1 MLDFCSIEKKYEK
14 RTGMYTFFPEFLVM
28 ANGSKDLMARGHSF
42 YGVWDQNAGYWTQ
55 DENRVVEMIDRQVLD
70 EYSIFVDD
78 GVPAAKLLL
87 RNFSSNMWNNWQK
100 YVKSLPDNY
109 HELDKKLIFSNQ
121 EAKKSDFVTRKLDFP
136 LISQPTPAYD
146 ELMSTIYAQNER
158 QKLEWAVGAI
168 ISGEAKK
175 LQKFIVLY
183 GAPGT
188 GKSTFLNIIQNMF
201 PGYYALFNAKN
212 LTGNSDFAL
221 ESLKANPLF
230 AVQHDGDLSRI
241 EDNTLLN
248 SIVSHE
254 ELEVNE
260 KYKSKYTMRF
270 ETFLFMGTNK
280 PVKITDSKSGILRR
294 LIDVSPTG
302 NTMPKKKFE
311 KLWNQIKFEYSGIA
325 YHCLEVFNSL
335 GPNFYDNYIPVSMI
349 GETNDIYNFI
359 EDNYDLFSEETT
371 DGITLSV
378 MWRRYKEYCEEAN
391 VKYTLSM
398 RAFKVEMKE
407 YFASFSERDGHRYS
421 VYHGFKRHKF
431 QYRPKEDQNEEPD
444 TDLPDPG
451 FLAWTHKTSDFDD
464 IFAYCPA
471 QYANTNGSPTTP
483 WDKCTT
489 RLKDLDTS
497 KLHYVLTQEKTP
509 NMIVIDFDLKNEKGE
524 KDAIANLKAALEWP
538 QTYAEVSKSGSGIH
552 LHYYFSGNIET
563 LSRVVGPDIE
573 IKVFTGLSSLRRQL
587 SKCNNFPIATIS
599 SGLPIKQERSKM
611 LKTETLKSERS
622 LRKLVERNL
631 RKEIHANT
639 KCSVDFIQKIL
650 QDAYD
655 SGLKY
660 DISDMRPSV
669 QNFAMGSTHNAS
681 YCLAMIGKMK
691 FKSEE
696 PSINEDSYKNT
707 APIVFFDVEVFPNL
721 FVVCMKRQGPG
732 NAVIKMINPRA
743 EDVESMRE
751 FRLVGFNNRRYDN
764 HILYARMMGYTNE
777 QLYNLS
783 QRIIGGDKTAFF
795 GEAYNLSYTD
805 IYDFL
810 STSNK
815 MSLKKWEIKLGIHH
829 MELDIPWDKPVPEH
843 LWPKVAEYCGNDVA
857 ATEATF
863 DANQDDWLARE
874 ILADIAGLTVNDTT
888 NTCTTKIIIGNDKD
902 PWSKFVYTDLST
914 VFPGYEYNKF
924 GIDQNRYNKGTKI
937 VKGKSLYRGED
948 PGEGGYVYANPGI
961 YYKVALLDIASMHPN
976 SLIQLNLFGDTYTM
990 RFKDLVN
997 VRLAIK
1003 HEDFDTALKLLDGL
1017 LEKYIKWIQEG
1028 KYTSKQVANAL
1039 KTAIN
1044 SVYGLTSATFP
1055 NKLKDPRNEDNI
1067 VAKRG
1072 ALFMI
1077 NLKHEVE
1084 ERGYTVVH
1092 IKTDSIKIADAT
1104 PEIIDF
1110 VMKYGQDY
1118 GYTFEHEDTYEKIC
1132 LVNDAVYIAKYNKPH
1147 KDKKTGKDI
1156 HWTATGTQFQVP
1168 YVFKTLFSKEP
1179 ITFQDLFET
1188 KSASSALY
1196 LDFNEHNPEEHNYH
1210 FVGKVGAFCPMKD
1223 GVGGGVL
1230 LRDAGDGRFAAV
1242 TGTKKKGTKD
1252 EVYRWMQTEMVIKN
1266 GLEDQIDRSYY
1277 NALVDEAV
1285 ETISQYGDFEQFAAN
1300 DTVPEWMQIPE
1311 GVGEEV
1317 PFPMNPPKAA

>member
-1 MLDFCSIEKKYEK
+1 M
-14 RTGMYTFFPEFLVM
+14 T
-28 ANGSKDLMARGHSF
+28 RGHGF
-42 YGVWDQNAGYWTQ
+42 YAVWDDRTGYWTQ
-55 DENRVVEMIDRQVLD
+55 QEKTVMDIIDPEVMNEYNRILK
-70 EYSIFVDD
+70 D
-78 GVPAAKLLL
+78 GVSANYLTL
-87 RNFSSNMWNNWQK
+87 RSFSSNMWNNWQK

-302 NTMPKKKFE
+302 NTIPKKKFE

-325 YHCLEVFNSL
+325 HHCLEVFNSL

-359 EDNYDLFSEETT
+359 EDNYDLFSDETS

-391 VKYTLSM
+391 IKYILSM

-407 YFASFSERDGHRYS
+407 YFTSFSERDGHRYS

-431 QYRPKEDQNEEPD
+431 QYRQQEDQNAQPIQETD

-451 FLAWTHKTSDFDD
+451 FLTWTHKTSDFDN
-464 IFAYCPA
+464 IFADCPA

-483 WDKCTT
+483 WDKCETKL
-489 RLKDLDTS
+489 RDLDTS
-497 KLHYVLTQEKTP
+497 KLHYVLTQEKAP

-524 KDAIANLKAALEWP
+524 KDALANLKAALEWP

-552 LHYYFSGNIET
+552 LHYYFSGDIET

-573 IKVFTGLSSLRRQL
+573 IKVFSGLSSLRRQL
-587 SKCNNFPIATIS
+587 SKCNDFPIATIS
-599 SGLPIKQERSKM
+599 SGLPIKQERKKM
-611 LKTETLKSERS
+611 IKSETIKSERS

-650 QDAYD
+650 QDTYD

-660 DISDMRPSV
+660 DISDMRPSI

-681 YCLAMIGKMK
+681 YCLAMISKMK

-696 PSINEDSYKNT
+696 PSDNEEAYKKT

-721 FVVCMKRQGPG
+721 FVICMKRQGPG
-732 NAVIKMINPRA
+732 NPIIKMINPRP

-777 QLYNLS
+777 QLFNLS

-810 STSNK
+810 SSNNK

-843 LWPKVAEYCGNDVA
+843 LWPKVAEYCGNDVV

-888 NTCTTKIIIGNDKD
+888 NACTTKIIIGNDKD

-914 VFPGYEYNKF
+914 IFPGYEYNKF

-937 VKGKSLYRGED
+937 IKGKSFYRGED
-948 PGEGGYVYANPGI
+948 PGEGGYVYAKPGI
-961 YYKVALLDIASMHPN
+961 HYKVALLDVASMHPN

-1003 HEDFDTALKLLDGL
+1003 HEDYETALKLLDGL

-1084 ERGYTVVH
+1084 ARGYTVVH

-1110 VMKYGQDY
+1110 VMKYGEEY

-1132 LVNDAVYIAKYNKPH
+1132 LVNDAVYIAKYDKPH

-1156 HWTATGTQFQVP
+1156 YWTATGTQFQVP

-1188 KSASSALY
+1188 KSSSSALY
-1196 LDFNEHNPEEHNYH
+1196 LDFNEHNPEEHNCH

-1230 LRDAGDGRFAAV
+1230 LRDAGEGKFAAV
-1242 TGTKKKGTKD
+1242 GGTKKKGTKD
-1252 EVYRWMQTEMVIKN
+1252 EVYRWMQTEMVMKN

-1300 DTVPEWMQIPE
+1300 DTDPDWMQIPE

-1317 PFPMNPPKAA
+1317 PFPMNPPMAA

>member
-1 MLDFCSIEKKYEK
+1 M
-14 RTGMYTFFPEFLVM
+14 T
-28 ANGSKDLMARGHSF
+28 RGHGF
-42 YGVWDQNAGYWTQ
+42 YAVWDDRTGYWTQ
-55 DENRVVEMIDRQVLD
+55 QEKTVMDIIDPEVMNEYNRILK
-70 EYSIFVDD
+70 D
-78 GVPAAKLLL
+78 GVSANYLTL
-87 RNFSSNMWNNWQK
+87 RSFSSNMWNNWQK

-302 NTMPKKKFE
+302 NTIPKKKFE

-325 YHCLEVFNSL
+325 HHCLEVFNSL

-359 EDNYDLFSEETT
+359 EDNYDLFSDETS

-391 VKYTLSM
+391 IKYILSM

-407 YFASFSERDGHRYS
+407 YFTSFSERDGHHYS

-431 QYRPKEDQNEEPD
+431 QYRQQEDQNAQPIQETD
-444 TDLPDPG
+444 TGLPDPG
-451 FLAWTHKTSDFDD
+451 FLTWTHKTSDFDN
-464 IFAYCPA
+464 IFADCPA

-483 WDKCTT
+483 WDKCETKL
-489 RLKDLDTS
+489 RDLDTS
-497 KLHYVLTQEKTP
+497 KLHYVLTQEKAP

-524 KDAIANLKAALEWP
+524 KDALANLKAALEWP

-552 LHYYFSGNIET
+552 LHYYFSGDIET

-573 IKVFTGLSSLRRQL
+573 IKVFSGLSSLRRQL
-587 SKCNNFPIATIS
+587 SKCNDFPIATIS
-599 SGLPIKQERSKM
+599 SGLPIKQERKKM
-611 LKTETLKSERS
+611 IKSETIKSERS

-650 QDAYD
+650 QDTYD

-660 DISDMRPSV
+660 DISDMRPSI

-681 YCLAMIGKMK
+681 YCLAMISKMK

-696 PSINEDSYKNT
+696 PSDNEEAYKKT

-721 FVVCMKRQGPG
+721 FVICMKRQGPG
-732 NAVIKMINPRA
+732 NPIIKMINPRP

-777 QLYNLS
+777 QLFNLS

-810 STSNK
+810 SSNNK

-843 LWPKVAEYCGNDVA
+843 LWPKVAEYCGNDVV

-888 NTCTTKIIIGNDKD
+888 NACTTKIIIGNDKD

-914 VFPGYEYNKF
+914 IFPGYEYNKF

-937 VKGKSLYRGED
+937 IKGKSFYRGED
-948 PGEGGYVYANPGI
+948 PGEGGYVYAKPGI
-961 YYKVALLDIASMHPN
+961 HYKVALLDVASMHPN

-1003 HEDFDTALKLLDGL
+1003 HEDYDTALKLLDGL
-1017 LEKYIKWIQEG
+1017 LEKYVKWIQEG

-1084 ERGYTVVH
+1084 ARGYTVVH

-1110 VMKYGQDY
+1110 VMKYGEEY

-1132 LVNDAVYIAKYNKPH
+1132 LVNDAVYIAKYDKPH

-1156 HWTATGTQFQVP
+1156 YWTATGTQFQVP

-1188 KSASSALY
+1188 KSSSSALY
-1196 LDFNEHNPEEHNYH
+1196 LDFNEHNPEEHNCH

-1230 LRDAGDGRFAAV
+1230 LRDAGEGKFAAV
-1242 TGTKKKGTKD
+1242 GGTKKKGTKD
-1252 EVYRWMQTEMVIKN
+1252 EVYRWMQTEMVLKN

-1285 ETISQYGDFEQFAAN
+1285 ESISQYGDFEQFAAN
-1300 DTVPEWMQIPE
+1300 DTDPDWMQIPE

-1317 PFPMNPPKAA
+1317 PFPMNPPMAA

>member
-1 MLDFCSIEKKYEK
+1 M
-14 RTGMYTFFPEFLVM
+14 T
-28 ANGSKDLMARGHSF
+28 RGHGF
-42 YGVWDQNAGYWTQ
+42 YAVWDDRTGYWTQ
-55 DENRVVEMIDRQVLD
+55 QEKTVMDIIDPEVMNEYNRILK
-70 EYSIFVDD
+70 D
-78 GVPAAKLLL
+78 GVSANYLTL
-87 RNFSSNMWNNWQK
+87 RSFSSNMWNNWQK

-302 NTMPKKKFE
+302 NTIPKKKFE

-325 YHCLEVFNSL
+325 HHCLEVFNSL

-359 EDNYDLFSEETT
+359 EDNYDLFSDETS

-391 VKYTLSM
+391 IKYILSM

-407 YFASFSERDGHRYS
+407 YFTSFSERDGHRYS

-431 QYRPKEDQNEEPD
+431 QYRQQEDQNAQPIQETD

-451 FLAWTHKTSDFDD
+451 FLTWTHKTSDFDN
-464 IFAYCPA
+464 IFADCPA

-483 WDKCTT
+483 WDKCETKL
-489 RLKDLDTS
+489 RDLDTS
-497 KLHYVLTQEKTP
+497 KLHYVLTQEKAP

-524 KDAIANLKAALEWP
+524 KDALANLKAALEWP

-552 LHYYFSGNIET
+552 LHYYFSGDIET

-573 IKVFTGLSSLRRQL
+573 IKVFSGLSSLRRQL
-587 SKCNNFPIATIS
+587 SKCNDFPIATIS
-599 SGLPIKQERSKM
+599 SGLPIKQERKKM
-611 LKTETLKSERS
+611 IKSETIKSERS

-660 DISDMRPSV
+660 DISDMRPSI

-681 YCLAMIGKMK
+681 YCLAMISKMK

-696 PSINEDSYKNT
+696 PSDNEEAYKKT

-721 FVVCMKRQGPG
+721 FVICMKRQGPG
-732 NAVIKMINPRA
+732 NPIIKMINPRP

-777 QLYNLS
+777 QLFNLS

-810 STSNK
+810 SSNNK

-843 LWPKVAEYCGNDVA
+843 LWPKVAEYCGNDVV

-888 NTCTTKIIIGNDKD
+888 NACTTKIIIGNDKD

-914 VFPGYEYNKF
+914 IFPGYEYNKF

-937 VKGKSLYRGED
+937 IKGKSFYRGED
-948 PGEGGYVYANPGI
+948 PGEGGYVYAKPGI
-961 YYKVALLDIASMHPN
+961 HYKVALLDVASMHPN

-1003 HEDFDTALKLLDGL
+1003 HEDYDTALKLLDGL

-1084 ERGYTVVH
+1084 ARGYTVVH

-1110 VMKYGQDY
+1110 VMKYGEEY

-1132 LVNDAVYIAKYNKPH
+1132 LVNDAVYIAKYDKPH

-1156 HWTATGTQFQVP
+1156 YWTATGTQFQVP

-1179 ITFQDLFET
+1179 ITFQDLFEI
-1188 KSASSALY
+1188 KSSSSALY
-1196 LDFNEHNPEEHNYH
+1196 LDFNEHNPEEHNCH

-1230 LRDAGDGRFAAV
+1230 LRDAGEGKFAAV
-1242 TGTKKKGTKD
+1242 GGTKKKGTKD
-1252 EVYRWMQTEMVIKN
+1252 EVYRWMQTEMVMKN

-1300 DTVPEWMQIPE
+1300 DTAPDWMQIPE

-1317 PFPMNPPKAA
+1317 PFPMNPPRAA

>member
-1 MLDFCSIEKKYEK
+1 M
-14 RTGMYTFFPEFLVM
+14 T
-28 ANGSKDLMARGHSF
+28 RGHGF
-42 YGVWDQNAGYWTQ
+42 YAVWDDRTGYWTQ
-55 DENRVVEMIDRQVLD
+55 QEKTVMDIIDPEVMNEYNRILK
-70 EYSIFVDD
+70 D
-78 GVPAAKLLL
+78 GVSANYLTL
-87 RNFSSNMWNNWQK
+87 RSFSSNMWNNWQK

-168 ISGEAKK
+168 INGEAKK

-302 NTMPKKKFE
+302 NTIPKKKFE

-335 GPNFYDNYIPVSMI
+335 GPNFYDNYVPVSMI

-359 EDNYDLFSEETT
+359 EDNYDLFSDETS

-391 VKYTLSM
+391 IKYILSM

-407 YFASFSERDGHRYS
+407 YFTSFSERDGHRYS

-431 QYRPKEDQNEEPD
+431 QYRQQEDQNAQPIQEAD
-444 TDLPDPG
+444 TEFPDPG
-451 FLAWTHKTSDFDD
+451 FLAWTHKTSDFDN
-464 IFAYCPA
+464 IFADCPA

-483 WDKCTT
+483 WDKCETKL
-489 RLKDLDTS
+489 RDLDTS
-497 KLHYVLTQEKTP
+497 KLHYVLTQEKAP

-524 KDAIANLKAALEWP
+524 KDALANLKAALEWP

-552 LHYYFSGNIET
+552 LHYYFSGDIET

-587 SKCNNFPIATIS
+587 SKCNDFPIATIS
-599 SGLPIKQERSKM
+599 SGLPIKQERKKM
-611 LKTETLKSERS
+611 IKSETIKSERS

-650 QDAYD
+650 QDTYD

-660 DISDMRPSV
+660 DISDMRPSI

-681 YCLAMIGKMK
+681 YCLAMISKMK

-696 PSINEDSYKNT
+696 SSDNEEAYKKT

-721 FVVCMKRQGPG
+721 FVICMKRQGPG
-732 NAVIKMINPRA
+732 NAIIKMINPRP

-777 QLYNLS
+777 QLFNLS

-810 STSNK
+810 SSNNK

-843 LWPKVAEYCGNDVA
+843 LWPKVAEYCGNDVL

-888 NTCTTKIIIGNDKD
+888 NACTTKIIIGNDKD

-914 VFPGYEYNKF
+914 IFPGYEYNKF

-937 VKGKSLYRGED
+937 IKGKSFYRGED

-961 YYKVALLDIASMHPN
+961 YYKVALLDVASMHPN

-1003 HEDFDTALKLLDGL
+1003 HEDYDTALKLLDGL

-1084 ERGYTVVH
+1084 ARGYTVVH

-1110 VMKYGQDY
+1110 VMKYGEEY

-1132 LVNDAVYIAKYNKPH
+1132 LVNDAFYIAKYDKPH

-1156 HWTATGTQFQVP
+1156 YWTATGTQFQVP

-1179 ITFQDLFET
+1179 ITFQDLFEI
-1188 KSASSALY
+1188 KSSSSALY
-1196 LDFNEHNPEEHNYH
+1196 LDFNEHNPEEHNCH

-1230 LRDAGDGRFAAV
+1230 LRDAGEGKFAAV
-1242 TGTKKKGTKD
+1242 GGTKKKGTKD
-1252 EVYRWMQTEMVIKN
+1252 EVYRWMQTEMVMKN

-1300 DTVPEWMQIPE
+1300 DTVPDWMQIPE

>member
-1 MLDFCSIEKKYEK
+1 M
-14 RTGMYTFFPEFLVM
+14 T
-28 ANGSKDLMARGHSF
+28 RGHGF
-42 YGVWDQNAGYWTQ
+42 YAVWDDRTGYWTQ
-55 DENRVVEMIDRQVLD
+55 QEKTVMDIIDPEVMNEYNRILK
-70 EYSIFVDD
+70 D
-78 GVPAAKLLL
+78 GVSANYLTL
-87 RNFSSNMWNNWQK
+87 RSFSSNMWNNWQK

-168 ISGEAKK
+168 INGEAKK

-302 NTMPKKKFE
+302 NTIPKKKFE

-335 GPNFYDNYIPVSMI
+335 GPNFYDNYVPVSMI

-359 EDNYDLFSEETT
+359 EDNYDLFSDETS

-391 VKYTLSM
+391 IKYILSM

-407 YFASFSERDGHRYS
+407 YFTSFSERDGHRYS

-431 QYRPKEDQNEEPD
+431 QYRQQEDQNAQPIQEAD
-444 TDLPDPG
+444 TEFPDPG
-451 FLAWTHKTSDFDD
+451 FLAWTHKTSDFDN
-464 IFAYCPA
+464 IFADCPA

-483 WDKCTT
+483 WDKCETKL
-489 RLKDLDTS
+489 RDLDTS
-497 KLHYVLTQEKTP
+497 KLHYVLTQEKAP

-524 KDAIANLKAALEWP
+524 KDALANLKAALEWP

-552 LHYYFSGNIET
+552 LHYYFSGDIET

-587 SKCNNFPIATIS
+587 SKCNDFPIATIS
-599 SGLPIKQERSKM
+599 SGLPIKQERKKM
-611 LKTETLKSERS
+611 IKSETIKSERS

-650 QDAYD
+650 QDTYD

-660 DISDMRPSV
+660 DISDMRPSI

-681 YCLAMIGKMK
+681 YCLAMISKMK

-696 PSINEDSYKNT
+696 SSDNEEAYKKT

-721 FVVCMKRQGPG
+721 FVICMKRQGPG
-732 NAVIKMINPRA
+732 NAIIKMINPRP

-777 QLYNLS
+777 QLFNLS

-810 STSNK
+810 SSNNK

-843 LWPKVAEYCGNDVA
+843 LWPKVAEYCGNDVL

-888 NTCTTKIIIGNDKD
+888 NACTTKIIIGNDKD

-914 VFPGYEYNKF
+914 IFPGYEYNKF

-937 VKGKSLYRGED
+937 IKGKSFYRGED

-961 YYKVALLDIASMHPN
+961 YYKVALLDVASMHPN

-1003 HEDFDTALKLLDGL
+1003 HEDYDTALKLLDGL

-1084 ERGYTVVH
+1084 ARGYTVVH

-1110 VMKYGQDY
+1110 VMKYGEEY

-1132 LVNDAVYIAKYNKPH
+1132 LVNDAVYIAKYDKPH

-1156 HWTATGTQFQVP
+1156 YWTATGTQFQVP

-1179 ITFQDLFET
+1179 ITFQDLFEI
-1188 KSASSALY
+1188 KSSSSALY
-1196 LDFNEHNPEEHNYH
+1196 LDFNEHNPEEHNCH

-1230 LRDAGDGRFAAV
+1230 LRDAGEGKFAAV
-1242 TGTKKKGTKD
+1242 GGTKKKGTKD
-1252 EVYRWMQTEMVIKN
+1252 EVYRWMQTEMVMKN

-1300 DTVPEWMQIPE
+1300 DTVPDWMQIPE

>member
-1 MLDFCSIEKKYEK
+1 MLDFCSIEKKYQ
-14 RTGMYTFFPEFLVM
+14 RGTYICFPEFLVG
-28 ANGSKDLMARGHSF
+28 NSDDLMTRGHGF
-42 YGVWDQNAGYWTQ
+42 YAVWDDRTGYWTQ
-55 DENRVVEMIDRQVLD
+55 QEKTVMDIIDPEVMNEYNRILK
-70 EYSIFVDD
+70 D
-78 GVPAAKLLL
+78 GVSANYLTL
-87 RNFSSNMWNNWQK
+87 RSFSSNMWNNWQK

-212 LTGNSDFAL
+212 LTANSDFAL

-302 NTMPKKKFE
+302 NTIPKKKFE

-325 YHCLEVFNSL
+325 HHCLEVFNSL

-359 EDNYDLFSEETT
+359 EDNYDLFSDETS

-391 VKYTLSM
+391 IKYILSM

-407 YFASFSERDGHRYS
+407 YFTSFSERDGHRYS

-431 QYRPKEDQNEEPD
+431 QYRQQEDQNAQPIQETD

-451 FLAWTHKTSDFDD
+451 FLTWTHKTSDFDN
-464 IFAYCPA
+464 IFADCPA

-483 WDKCTT
+483 WDKCETKL
-489 RLKDLDTS
+489 RDLDTS
-497 KLHYVLTQEKTP
+497 KLHYVLTQEKAP

-524 KDAIANLKAALEWP
+524 KDALANLKAALEWP

-552 LHYYFSGNIET
+552 LHYYFSGDIET

-573 IKVFTGLSSLRRQL
+573 IKVFSGLSSLRRQL
-587 SKCNNFPIATIS
+587 SKCNDFPIATIS
-599 SGLPIKQERSKM
+599 SGLPIKQERKKM
-611 LKTETLKSERS
+611 IKSETIKSERS

-660 DISDMRPSV
+660 DISDMRPSI

-681 YCLAMIGKMK
+681 YCLAMISKMK

-696 PSINEDSYKNT
+696 PSDNEEAYKKT

-721 FVVCMKRQGPG
+721 FVICMKRQGPG
-732 NAVIKMINPRA
+732 NPIIKMINPRP

-777 QLYNLS
+777 QLFNLS

-810 STSNK
+810 SSNNK

-843 LWPKVAEYCGNDVA
+843 LWPKVAEYCGNDVV

-888 NTCTTKIIIGNDKD
+888 NACTTKIIIGNDKD

-914 VFPGYEYNKF
+914 IFPGYEYNKF

-937 VKGKSLYRGED
+937 IKGKSFYRGED
-948 PGEGGYVYANPGI
+948 PGEGGYVYAKPGI
-961 YYKVALLDIASMHPN
+961 HYKVALLDVASMHPI

-1003 HEDFDTALKLLDGL
+1003 REDYDTALKLLDGL
-1017 LEKYIKWIQEG
+1017 LEKYVKWIQEG

-1084 ERGYTVVH
+1084 ARGYTVVH

-1110 VMKYGQDY
+1110 VMKYGEEY

-1132 LVNDAVYIAKYNKPH
+1132 LVNDAVYIAKYDKPH

-1156 HWTATGTQFQVP
+1156 YWTATGTQFQVP

-1188 KSASSALY
+1188 KSSSSALY
-1196 LDFNEHNPEEHNYH
+1196 LDFNEHNPEEHNCH

-1230 LRDAGDGRFAAV
+1230 LRDAGEGKFAAV
-1242 TGTKKKGTKD
+1242 GGTKKKGTKD
-1252 EVYRWMQTEMVIKN
+1252 EVYRWMQTEMVLKN

-1285 ETISQYGDFEQFAAN
+1285 ESISQYGDFEQFAAN
-1300 DTVPEWMQIPE
+1300 DTDPDWMQIPE

-1317 PFPMNPPKAA
+1317 PFPMNPPMAA

>member
-1 MLDFCSIEKKYEK
+1 
-14 RTGMYTFFPEFLVM
+14 MYTFFPEFLVM

-121 EAKKSDFVTRKLDFP
+121 EAEKSDFVTRKLDFP
-136 LISQPTPAYD
+136 LIAQPTPAYD

-302 NTMPKKKFE
+302 NTIPKKKFE

-325 YHCLEVFNSL
+325 HHCLEVFNSL

-359 EDNYDLFSEETT
+359 EDNYDLFSDETS

-391 VKYTLSM
+391 IKYILSM

-407 YFASFSERDGHRYS
+407 YFTSFSERDGHRYS

-431 QYRPKEDQNEEPD
+431 QYRQQEDQNEQPVQEPD
-444 TDLPDPG
+444 KDLPDPG
-451 FLAWTHKTSDFDD
+451 FLSWTHKTSDFDN
-464 IFAYCPA
+464 IFADCPA

-483 WDKCTT
+483 WDKCETKL
-489 RLKDLDTS
+489 RDLDTS
-497 KLHYVLTQEKTP
+497 KLHYVLTQEKAP

-524 KDAIANLKAALEWP
+524 KDALANLKAALEWP

-552 LHYYFSGNIET
+552 LHYYFSGDIET

-573 IKVFTGLSSLRRQL
+573 IKVFSGLSSLRRQL
-587 SKCNNFPIATIS
+587 SKCNDFPIATIS
-599 SGLPIKQERSKM
+599 SGLPIKQERKKM
-611 LKTETLKSERS
+611 IKSETIKSERS

-660 DISDMRPSV
+660 DISDMRPSI

-681 YCLAMIGKMK
+681 YCLAMISKMK

-696 PSINEDSYKNT
+696 PSDNEDSYKKT

-721 FVVCMKRQGPG
+721 FVICMKRQGPG
-732 NAVIKMINPRA
+732 NPIIKMINPRP

-777 QLYNLS
+777 QLFNLS

-810 STSNK
+810 SSNNK

-843 LWPKVAEYCGNDVA
+843 LWPKVAEYCGNDVV

-888 NTCTTKIIIGNDKD
+888 NACTTKIIIGNDKD

-937 VKGKSLYRGED
+937 IKGKSFYRGED
-948 PGEGGYVYANPGI
+948 PGEGGYVYAKPGI
-961 YYKVALLDIASMHPN
+961 HYKVALLDVASMHPN

-1003 HEDFDTALKLLDGL
+1003 HEDYDTALKLLDGL

-1084 ERGYTVVH
+1084 ARGYTVVH

-1110 VMKYGQDY
+1110 VMKYGEEY

-1132 LVNDAVYIAKYNKPH
+1132 LVNDAVYIAKYDKPH

-1156 HWTATGTQFQVP
+1156 YWTATGTQFQVP

-1188 KSASSALY
+1188 KSSSSALY
-1196 LDFNEHNPEEHNYH
+1196 LDFNEHNPEEHNCH

-1230 LRDAGDGRFAAV
+1230 LRDAGEGKFAAV
-1242 TGTKKKGTKD
+1242 GGTKKKGTKD
-1252 EVYRWMQTEMVIKN
+1252 EVYRWMQTEMVMKN

-1300 DTVPEWMQIPE
+1300 DTAPDWMQIPE